1 MPRAFTEHGGEDG
14 EVWKA
19 RGNLEHTVRKGEFLW
34 KGWARRVAGES
45 YRRLEKAPG
54 GRRNGRRERKRERE
68 KERERE
74 RDKETDAD
82 NEKTS
87 HEAATGPKEA
97 SCSRER
103 E

>member
-1 MPRAFTEHGGEDG
+1 MEGVGE
-14 EVWKA
+14 KSC
-19 RGNLEHTVRKGEFLW
+19 
-34 KGWARRVAGES
+34 RRELQAAGEG
-45 YRRLEKAPG
+45 PG
-54 GRRNGRRERKRERE
+54 RTTKRAERE
-68 KERERE
+68 KERKRKRE